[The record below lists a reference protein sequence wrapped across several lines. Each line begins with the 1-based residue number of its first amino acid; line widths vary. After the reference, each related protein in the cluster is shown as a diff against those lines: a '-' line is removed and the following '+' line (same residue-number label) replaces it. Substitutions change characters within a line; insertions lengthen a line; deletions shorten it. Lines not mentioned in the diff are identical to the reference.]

1 MQQLHH
7 QYYPD
12 GGSSSA
18 SAARCPALR
27 AAAEQRNYQLP
38 AASPTRG
45 SVQYDPVHG
54 HPGNRNG
61 WQSRGQQNWRPA
73 MVPSPFPQDPM
84 MMGTFP
90 GQTPPNQPS
99 PQQPPCPMPNA
110 SGASGFSDPYALPPL
125 SVFRPTMHPA
135 PRLGQTSYQNQGGF
149 TSSNPSQPN
158 TQHPSNRA
166 IHRTNNHLHTSNSM
180 HSVPP
185 PQVPASR
192 HSPAPARMGQMTSL
206 GNENNNPSQQL
217 PNLLPHIYP
226 QQNNHTSFSLQTPET
241 VGHATSPADEDGSR
255 PASHSHAASASAAN
269 QRTDDQPNHI
279 ISPVDIRR
287 VAAASMR
294 RPMPRITGTSEWL
307 GENGFIFRR
316 GDMSLMEFVE
326 SFPSA
331 IAADGEGPISGRFLR
346 GHGSGKRVASKKA
359 LASLQSVDITD
370 LPESERTCVICYN
383 DFGVANPE
391 GINEAPLRLPKCKHV
406 FGDHCI
412 KKWFQESDSCP
423 YCRDKVH
430 SELQPMHI
438 RRSHPGF
445 RAYLTA
451 QGHLPYYQG
460 LAHSHSRDRDT
471 TESDSSLQTGQS
483 MASSST
489 DRRASQLSDA
499 GPSNR
504 PLSGNRRFE
513 NNHHHST
520 RTSSWNAYE
529 RRSPP
534 AEYDRRRRPRQRMR
548 LTPPSTRPSAFG
560 GPTSNSASQTSYH
573 WNGNSSPNS
582 NQTGVATALST
593 PNGPVFSPTL
603 PFQSQMTMPSDEYFH
618 GLVPLN
624 PDVMP
629 TNEHPSELPQIRS
642 DAGRFSSPDVY
653 VPRSGH
659 GGSDQFTSYQQS

>member
-1 MQQLHH
+1 MDFAMQQLHH
-7 QYYPD
+7 YYPD
-12 GGSSSA
+12 GASSSA

-54 HPGNRNG
+54 HPGNRNV
-61 WQSRGQQNWRPA
+61 WQSRSPQNWRPA
-73 MVPSPFPQDPM
+73 MIPSPFPQDPM
-84 MMGTFP
+84 TMGTFP
-90 GQTPPNQPS
+90 GQIPPNQPS
-99 PQQPPCPMPNA
+99 AQQPPCPMPNA
-110 SGASGFSDPYALPPL
+110 SGASGIPDPYASFP
-125 SVFRPTMHPA
+125 VFRPTMHPA

-149 TSSNPSQPN
+149 TSSNPSQSN
-158 TQHPSNRA
+158 IQHPSNRP
-166 IHRTNNHLHTSNSM
+166 IHRTNNSLHASNST

-192 HSPAPARMGQMTSL
+192 HSPVPVRMGQMSSL

-217 PNLLPHIYP
+217 PNLLPHIFP
-226 QQNNHTSFSLQTPET
+226 QQNNPTSFSLHTAEA
-241 VGHATSPADEDGSR
+241 VAHATGSADEDSSQ
-255 PASHSHAASASAAN
+255 PASHSHAASASAAP
-269 QRTDDQPNHI
+269 QRTDDQPSRI

-294 RPMPRITGTSEWL
+294 RPMPRINGTSEWL

-316 GDMSLMEFVE
+316 GDMSLVEFVE
-326 SFPSA
+326 NFPSA
-331 IAADGEGPISGRFLR
+331 IADGEGPISGRFLR

-438 RRSHPGF
+438 RRNHSGF

-451 QGHLPYYQG
+451 QGHFQG
-460 LAHSHSRDRDT
+460 LGHSHPRDRDAM
-471 TESDSSLQTGQS
+471 ESDLSLQPGQS
-483 MASSST
+483 MANNIT
-489 DRRASQLSDA
+489 DRRSSQLSDA
-499 GPSNR
+499 GPSTR
-504 PLSGNRRFE
+504 LSSGNRRFE

-534 AEYDRRRRPRQRMR
+534 AEYERRRRPRQRAR
-548 LTPPSTRPSAFG
+548 LTPPSTRPSVFG

-582 NQTGVATALST
+582 NQTGVATASST
-593 PNGPVFSPTL
+593 PNGPVFAPTF
-603 PFQSQMTMPSDEYFH
+603 PFQPQMTMPPDDYFH
-618 GLVPLN
+618 GLVALN

-642 DAGRFSSPDVY
+642 DPGRFSSPDVY

-659 GGSDQFTSYQQS
+659 AGSDQFTSYQQS